1 MARVSSRTHTP
12 EQIGRAPQS
21 FTEGYHRDPAL
32 WDELI
37 GADGRAHPAA
47 STLLGF
53 LDELGPAGLRQRSE
67 SARQLVRD
75 HGVSYSTSARGTLAD
90 SSWRLDVLPSLLDT
104 VESAALAKGLA
115 QRARILDGILKDLYG
130 PQRLVREGFLP
141 AYMVLGNPSFL
152 RPCHG
157 VDLAIHL
164 HLYGADLV
172 RASDGSLCLLRDRTQ
187 APTGAG
193 YALEDRLVMS
203 RVLEEPF
210 RRGNVVRL
218 AGFFQTLRE
227 TLAALAPTARE
238 EPRIVMLSSGPY
250 SPTYFEQAFLAQYLA
265 FPLVEGGDLT
275 VRERRVFLKTLG
287 GLSPVDVIF
296 RQPEDDYCDPLELR
310 ADSQLG
316 VPGLVEAIRAG
327 HVAVANALGSG
338 LAQSPAFLP
347 FLPTIARDFFGEELS
362 LAAAPA
368 YWCGDERS
376 LARVLQNPG
385 AMVFRP
391 AWPGAGSGLVF
402 GSELGEEARTA
413 FVSKVCEHP
422 ERFVAQEEVAVAQTP
437 VLDGHAV
444 VPRRWVIRS
453 YAVRSGDD
461 YAAMPGGF
469 ALVAPNADTRN
480 VAIARG
486 ALAKDVWVR
495 GDQPAGQFSLLPAT
509 RMVELSRGGA
519 DLPSR
524 SADNLFW
531 FGRYAE
537 RSEALARLGR
547 HLLGRLTDEG
557 EAQVTSSPA
566 LITLCQVMASETESP
581 SLRVSEEQP
590 LLWLATALRSPTVPS
605 SLCNTIR
612 SAMRSAAAV
621 RDRLSADTFRVLG
634 ALGEEIE
641 RTASMAQQPT
651 LDGLTVFVDRVVTSL
666 SALSGLAMES
676 MTRGHGWRFL
686 DMGRRLERAVQ
697 MLSLLRA
704 AFAAGAESNSM
715 LLEALLAV
723 ADSSI
728 SYRRRYLAGLHPA
741 AVVDL
746 LLADDGNPRS
756 VLFQVAAVRDHLRHL
771 PHDGAGAR
779 LRPEERLALAALTR
793 LQLLDV
799 VPACQAEKEG
809 EPPPLHAILHEIDG
823 ELTMLSDELCGSYLS
838 HALMPRPLAGTVGRG

>member
-1 MARVSSRTHTP
+1 MTVRVSSRTESP
-12 EQIGRAPQS
+12 QPGGAAPS
-21 FTEGYHRDPAL
+21 FATRYRRDHAT

-37 GADGRAHPAA
+37 GRDGRANPAA
-47 STLLGF
+47 ATLVDF
-53 LDELGPAGLRQRSE
+53 LDALGPVGLRQRSE
-67 SARQLVRD
+67 SVRQLVRD
-75 HGVSYSTSARGTLAD
+75 HGVSYSTPAHGSVAH
-90 SSWRLDVLPSLLDT
+90 SSWRLHVLPSLLDT
-104 VESAALAKGLA
+104 GEAATLAKGLS
-115 QRARILDGILKDLYG
+115 QRARLLDRILKDLYG
-130 PQRLVREGFLP
+130 PQRLLREGLLP
-141 AYMVLGNPSFL
+141 ARLVLGNPSFL

-157 VDLAIHL
+157 VDLAVHL
-164 HLYGADLV
+164 HLCGADVV
-172 RASDGSLCLLRDRTQ
+172 RTADGSLCVLRDRTQ

-210 RRGNVVRL
+210 RHGNVVRL

-227 TLAALAPTARE
+227 TLFGLAPSARE
-238 EPRIVMLSSGPY
+238 EPRVVMLSSGPY
-250 SPTYFEQAFLAQYLA
+250 SPTYFEQAFLAQYLGY
-265 FPLVEGGDLT
+265 PLVEGGDLT

-310 ADSQLG
+310 SDSQLG
-316 VPGLVEAIRAG
+316 VPGLVEAVRARQ
-327 HVAVANALGSG
+327 VVVANALGSG

-347 FLPTIARDFFGEELS
+347 FLPKIAHDFFGEELS
-362 LAAAPA
+362 LASAPA

-376 LARVLQNPG
+376 LAHVLANAG
-385 AMVFRP
+385 TMVFRT
-391 AWPGAGSGLVF
+391 AWPTAGTGLVF
-402 GSELGEEARTA
+402 ASALGEEARAT
-413 FVSKVCEHP
+413 FLSKVREHP
-422 ERFVAQEEVAVAQTP
+422 EHFVAQEEVVVAQTP
-437 VLDGHAV
+437 VLDGDDV
-444 VPRRWVIRS
+444 VPRRWVLRA

-461 YAAMPGGF
+461 YSLMPGGF
-469 ALVAPNADTRN
+469 SLVSPDEEERN

-495 GDQPAGQFSLLPAT
+495 GDAPAGQFSLLPAT

-547 HLLGRLTDEG
+547 HLLGRLADEG
-557 EAQVTSSPA
+557 EAHLPSSPA
-566 LITLCQVMASETESP
+566 LITLCQVMASETEAAP
-581 SLRVSEEQP
+581 LRLSEEPP
-590 LLWLATALRSPTVPS
+590 LLWLATALCSPAVPS
-605 SLCNTIR
+605 SLGNTIR
-612 SAMRSAAAV
+612 SAIRSAAAV

-634 ALGEEIE
+634 ALGEEVE
-641 RTASMAQQPT
+641 DTATVAQQPSLDT
-651 LDGLTVFVDRVVTSL
+651 LTAFVDRVVTSL

-746 LLADDGNPRS
+746 LLVDDGNPRA
-756 VLFQVAAVRDHLRHL
+756 VLFQVSAVRDHLRHL
-771 PHDGAGAR
+771 PHDGAQAR

-799 VPACQAEKEG
+799 IPACQSATVG
-809 EPPPLHAILHEIDG
+809 EPPPLLAVLHEIDS
-823 ELTMLSDELCGSYLS
+823 ELSTLSDELCGSYLS
-838 HALMPRPLAGTVGRG
+838 HALMPRPLAVRVGGG

>member
-1 MARVSSRTHTP
+1 
-12 EQIGRAPQS
+12 
-21 FTEGYHRDPAL
+21 
-32 WDELI
+32 
-37 GADGRAHPAA
+37 
-47 STLLGF
+47 
-53 LDELGPAGLRQRSE
+53 
-67 SARQLVRD
+67 
-75 HGVSYSTSARGTLAD
+75 
-90 SSWRLDVLPSLLDT
+90 
-104 VESAALAKGLA
+104 
-115 QRARILDGILKDLYG
+115 
-130 PQRLVREGFLP
+130 
-141 AYMVLGNPSFL
+141 
-152 RPCHG
+152 
-157 VDLAIHL
+157 
-164 HLYGADLV
+164 
-172 RASDGSLCLLRDRTQ
+172 
-187 APTGAG
+187 
-193 YALEDRLVMS
+193 
-203 RVLEEPF
+203 VLEEPF
-210 RRGNVVRL
+210 RLGNVVRL

-227 TLAALAPTARE
+227 SLAALAPTVRE
-238 EPRIVMLSSGPY
+238 EPRIVMLSSGPF
-250 SPTYFEQAFLAQYLA
+250 SPTYFEQAFMAQYLGY
-265 FPLVEGGDLT
+265 PLVEGGDLT

-310 ADSQLG
+310 AESQLG
-316 VPGLVEAIRAG
+316 VPGLVEAVRAG
-327 HVAVANALGSG
+327 QVAVANALGSG
-338 LAQSPAFLP
+338 LVQSPSLLP
-347 FLPTIARDFFGEELS
+347 FLPRIARDFFGEELS

-368 YWCGDERS
+368 YWCGDPQS
-376 LARVLQNPG
+376 LAHVLANAG

-391 AWPGAGSGLVF
+391 AWSVATAGVVF
-402 GSELGEEARTA
+402 GSELGEEARAA
-413 FVSKVCEHP
+413 FLCKVREQP
-422 ERFVAQEEVAVAQTP
+422 EQFVAQEELAVAQTP
-437 VLDGHAV
+437 VLDGSTV
-444 VPRRWVIRS
+444 VPRRGLVRS

-461 YAAMPGGF
+461 YVVMPGGF
-469 ALVAPNADTRN
+469 SLVAPDANQRN

-495 GDQPAGQFSLLPAT
+495 GDAPAGQFSLLPAT

-537 RSEALARLGR
+537 RAEALARLGR
-547 HLLGRLTDEG
+547 HLLGRLADEG
-557 EAQVTSSPA
+557 EGHLASSPA
-566 LITLCQVMASETESP
+566 LITLFQVMASETESAP
-581 SLRVSEEQP
+581 LRLSDEQP

-634 ALGEEIE
+634 ALGEEVE
-641 RTASMAQQPT
+641 RTATTAPQPSF
-651 LDGLTVFVDRVVTSL
+651 DALTVFVDRVVTSL

-746 LLADDGNPRS
+746 LLVDDGNPRS

-771 PHDGAGAR
+771 PHDGVGAR
-779 LRPEERLALAALTR
+779 LRPEERMALAALTR

-799 VPACQAEKEG
+799 VPACQTTKEG
-809 EPPPLHAILHEIDG
+809 EPPPLHAVLHEIDKD
-823 ELTMLSDELCGSYLS
+823 LSSLSDELCGSYLS
-838 HALMPRPLAGTVGRG
+838 HALMPRPLAGSVGRG

>member
-1 MARVSSRTHTP
+1 
-12 EQIGRAPQS
+12 
-21 FTEGYHRDPAL
+21 
-32 WDELI
+32 
-37 GADGRAHPAA
+37 
-47 STLLGF
+47 
-53 LDELGPAGLRQRSE
+53 
-67 SARQLVRD
+67 LVR
-75 HGVSYSTSARGTLAD
+75 TA
-90 SSWRLDVLPSLLDT
+90 
-104 VESAALAKGLA
+104 
-115 QRARILDGILKDLYG
+115 
-130 PQRLVREGFLP
+130 
-141 AYMVLGNPSFL
+141 
-152 RPCHG
+152 
-157 VDLAIHL
+157 
-164 HLYGADLV
+164 
-172 RASDGSLCLLRDRTQ
+172 DGSLCVLRDRTQ

-238 EPRIVMLSSGPY
+238 APRIVMLSSGPY

-265 FPLVEGGDLT
+265 YPLVEGGDLT

-316 VPGLVEAIRAG
+316 VPGLVEAVRAG
-327 HVAVANALGSG
+327 QVAVANALGSG

-347 FLPTIARDFFGEELS
+347 FLPKIARDFFGEELS
-362 LAAAPA
+362 IATAPA
-368 YWCGDERS
+368 YWCGDERA
-376 LARVLQNPG
+376 LAHVLANVSS
-385 AMVFRP
+385 MVFRP
-391 AWPGAGSGLVF
+391 AWPSASPGLVF
-402 GSELGEEARTA
+402 AGELDEAARAA
-413 FVSKVCEHP
+413 FLSKVRAHP
-422 ERFVAQEEVAVAQTP
+422 ERFVAQEEIAVAQTP
-437 VLDGHAV
+437 VLDGNAV

-453 YAVRSGDD
+453 YAVRRHDD
-461 YAAMPGGF
+461 YAVMPGGF
-469 ALVAPNADTRN
+469 SLVAPNADTRN

-486 ALAKDVWVR
+486 ALAKDLWVR
-495 GDQPAGQFSLLPAT
+495 GEGPAGQFSLLPAT

-537 RSEALARLGR
+537 RSESLARLGR

-557 EAQVTSSPA
+557 EAELASSPA
-566 LITLCQVMASETESP
+566 LITLFQVMASETESAP
-581 SLRVSEEQP
+581 LRVSEEQP
-590 LLWLATALRSPTVPS
+590 LPWLATALRSPKVPS
-605 SLCNTIR
+605 SLGNTIR

-634 ALGEEIE
+634 ALGEEVE
-641 RTASMAQQPT
+641 HTATAQQASFDT
-651 LDGLTVFVDRVVTSL
+651 LTAFVDRVVTSL
-666 SALSGLAMES
+666 SALSGLATES

-704 AFAAGAESNSM
+704 AFASGAESNGM

-771 PHDGAGAR
+771 PHDGAQAR
-779 LRPEERLALAALTR
+779 LRAEERLALAALTR

-799 VPACQAEKEG
+799 VPACQAAKEG
-809 EPPPLHAILHEIDG
+809 EPPPLHAVLDQIEG
-823 ELTMLSDELCGSYLS
+823 QMSMLSDELCGSYLS
-838 HALMPRPLAGTVGRG
+838 HALMPRPLAGEVRRG